1 MSDSHLKI
9 KLHPFAELDLSEA
22 ALWYDKQKAGLGYE
36 FLVEFDELKELLA
49 SFPRIFQFIEPD
61 IRRAILNRF
70 PYIVIYKVYDDHIF
84 IIAIMHGARHPD
96 HWKSRT
102 F

>member
-1 MSDSHLKI
+1 MSNLPLKI
-9 KLHPFAELDLSEA
+9 EFHPLAELDLSEA
-22 ALWYDKQKAGLGYE
+22 AVWYDKQKVGLGYE

-70 PYIVIYKVYDDHIF
+70 
-84 IIAIMHGARHPD
+84 R
-96 HWKSRT
+96 
-102 F
+102 